1 MSVYAYNS
9 ERKRDADGAPVGPR
23 GGCGGGLGFNADVR
37 SLTRISLERPA
48 NGFSPQELS
57 SEIEQS
63 LRPLPRLPATT
74 SPVLAPPLTSR
85 GPYPHPAATASCADD
100 GRSLTST
107 APGLRRCIYI
117 YMCVCRTGDAVL
129 YIRTILVTVI
139 IITPLRRT
147 TICYV

>member
-1 MSVYAYNS
+1 MSVYTYNS

-63 LRPLPRLPATT
+63 LRPLLRLPATT
-74 SPVLAPPLTSR
+74 CPVLVPPLTSR
-85 GPYPHPAATASCADD
+85 GPYPQPAATASCADD

-107 APGLRRCIYI
+107 APGLRRCMCI
-117 YMCVCRTGDAVL
+117 YMCVQDR
-129 YIRTILVTVI
+129 
-139 IITPLRRT
+139 
-147 TICYV
+147 